1 MDLTPQR
8 VLRHRLHRPI
18 RSISREGL
26 QRASLQSDPVTPAPH
41 GCLERDRIISSLISD
56 FAYAFRVEPDGR
68 LIYEWVSPGFTDI
81 LGYSLD
87 EIDARGGIL
96 SLVYPEDL
104 AIARAH
110 IQRLNAGQRDTAEY
124 RIVSKDGSV
133 HWLRNHA
140 QPMAE
145 PQAGR
150 VIRLYGSTQV
160 ITDQKKNELALRAS
174 EARYHNLFDSMQ
186 EGFALHELICDDGGA
201 PVDYR
206 FLEVNPAFEAL
217 TGLTRERVLGRTVR
231 EVLPGTEAYWIETYG
246 RVAQTG
252 EPTRLENRSEKLGRT
267 FEVVAYS
274 PYPGTFATIFTD
286 VTERKRTEQDLR
298 TSEER
303 FRKTY
308 FTSPEAIS
316 ITRLSDG
323 HFVSVNP
330 SHMQMMGYAEA
341 ELVGTPAIRLW
352 KNPEE
357 RNTLVALVSA
367 GQEVRDFEATLLS
380 RRGEIDVVLSAT
392 RIELD
397 GIAHMLNFTHDVTD
411 RKRAQARVRELT
423 SAVEQSPASIVITDT
438 TGIIQYVNPKFTQVT
453 GYSYEEVIGQNP
465 RVLKG
470 GYTTGQEYQHLW
482 GTISAGGEW
491 LGEFH
496 NRRKDGTYF
505 WESARISPILN
516 EHGAI
521 THYLAVKEDITA
533 RKQHERQQQA
543 IIAVST
549 ALRAATTRQEML
561 PVLVD
566 QTKALMDLDN
576 VALVMLEAGEL
587 QVTLVS
593 GTWALAQGQILGHNE
608 SASGRVVRTGKPYL
622 SHDCLHDPVVHPL
635 AREVKSAAFV
645 PLVADDK
652 ILGVLAVGSQQ
663 DIEDTQVRLVTAI
676 ADIAANALQRARLFE
691 DNRRRADEFAALY
704 SAARELA
711 GQGDQGWL
719 LDVIVTRA
727 LEIIPAGGGLVA
739 LHDPAQEALVIKT
752 VSGLPVPVDS
762 VCSMGEGLIGRVA
775 LTEQPVTVH
784 ADTPGPDRLLTPTST
799 PVASAL
805 GIPLIASGIL
815 IGVLVVADAEPT
827 QRRFSQADTDLLMLL
842 ANHAASAVR
851 NSLILEEAQERAG
864 QLSLLYDAGLALNS
878 VLEPIA
884 QREYLCKIAGQA
896 LSADAVVF
904 FQVEDGKVRL
914 ELGIGYS
921 ASGRST
927 LETLAPRMIAADGL
941 LHDLV
946 VSQVPINVGDLQSDP
961 RYLAVDPR
969 LRSGLWVPVQSHRN
983 LLGILG
989 VLSRRT
995 SAFSLKDERLLMQ
1008 FANQTAVAIQN
1019 ARLFTETERRLH
1031 HVQALRQVDVAIA
1044 SGLELRAILNVLLE
1058 QTQSQLGVDAGAV
1071 LLLNPHTQRL
1081 EHTSSRGFKTRIV
1094 EKPRSVMFGG
1104 YLDRVL
1110 RDRQRLT
1117 FPDLVRSAVVPDQ
1130 ADLITAEGFAAHF
1143 ALPLVFRGSVKGV
1156 LEIYHR
1162 SPLNPSDEWMEYLEA
1177 LAGQAALAI
1186 DNLELLGQLQR
1197 SNAELMQAY
1206 DATIEGWSR
1215 ALDLRDRETEGHS
1228 QRVTIM
1234 TTDLAQALGI
1244 NAADL
1249 IHIRRGA
1256 LLHDIG
1262 KMGVPDSILLK
1273 AGPLDPVELASMRRH
1288 PELAFEMLS
1297 PIAFLKPALDI
1308 PYCHHERWDGTGY
1321 PRGLK
1326 GEQIPLAARLFA
1338 VVDAWDALC
1347 SDRPYRLAWREEDV
1361 RRHIRQE
1368 AGHQFDP
1375 QVVAAFLAYLDTRS
1389 SSG

>member
-1 MDLTPQR
+1 MDLTRHR
-8 VLRHRLHRPI
+8 VQRHRLHRPI
-18 RSISREGL
+18 RWVTTEN
-26 QRASLQSDPVTPAPH
+26 APSDPAPH

-56 FAYAFRVEPDGR
+56 FAYAFRVGPDGHVT
-68 LIYEWVSPGFTDI
+68 YEWVSPGFTDI

-87 EIDARGGIL
+87 EIDARGGIV
-96 SLVYPEDL
+96 SLVHPDDI

-110 IQRLNAGQRDTAEY
+110 IARLNAGQRDTAEY
-124 RIVSKDGSV
+124 RVVSKDGCV
-133 HWLRNHA
+133 HWLRNYA
-140 QPMAE
+140 QPVLDPE
-145 PQAGR
+145 SGR
-150 VIRLYGSTQV
+150 VVRLYGSTQE
-160 ITDQKKNELALRAS
+160 ITHQKLSDLALRTS
-174 EARYHNLFDSMQ
+174 EARYHTLFDSMQ
-186 EGFALHELICDDGGA
+186 EGFALHEIICDAAGV

-206 FLEVNPAFEAL
+206 FLEVNPAFEKL
-217 TGLTRERVLGRTVR
+217 TGLSRDQVVGRTVLV
-231 EVLPGTEAYWIETYG
+231 VLPSTEPRWIQTYG
-246 RVAQTG
+246 RVALTG
-252 EPTRLENRSEKLGRT
+252 EPARFEDRSEELGRT
-267 FEVVAYS
+267 FEVVAYCPS
-274 PYPGTFATIFTD
+274 PGFFATIFTD
-286 VTERKRTEQDLR
+286 VSERKGTEQELR

-303 FRKTY
+303 FRKT
-308 FTSPEAIS
+308 FLTSREAIS

-323 HFVSVNP
+323 SFVAVNP
-330 SHMQMMGYAEA
+330 THTQMLGYTEA
-341 ELVGTPAIRLW
+341 EVVGTPAVHLW
-352 KNPEE
+352 KEPAE

-367 GQEVRDFEATLLS
+367 GHEVRDFETKLLS
-380 RRGEIDVVLSAT
+380 RHGEIDVVLSAT
-392 RIELD
+392 RIELN
-397 GIAHMLNFTHDVTD
+397 GVAHMLNFSRDVTES
-411 RKRAQARVRELT
+411 KRAEARVRQLT

-438 TGIIQYVNPKFTQVT
+438 TGVIQYVNPKFTQIT
-453 GYSYEEVIGQNP
+453 GYTYDEVIGQNP

-470 GYTTGQEYQHLW
+470 GYTTAEEYRQLW
-482 GTISAGGEW
+482 DTISVGGEW
-491 LGEFH
+491 RGEFH
-496 NRRKDGTYF
+496 NRRKDGRYF

-516 EHGAI
+516 EHGVI

-543 IIAVST
+543 IITIST

-587 QVTLVS
+587 QVTLAS
-593 GTWALAQGQILGHNE
+593 GSWERAQGLVMAHDA
-608 SASGRVVRTGKPYL
+608 SASGRVIQSGKPYL
-622 SHDCLHDPVVHPL
+622 SHDCEHDHVVHPL

-652 ILGVLAVGSQQ
+652 ILGVLAVGSQH
-663 DIEDTQVRLVTAI
+663 DIEDTQVRLLTAI

-711 GQGDQGWL
+711 GQGDLGWL

-727 LEIIPAGGGLVA
+727 LEIIPADGGLVA
-739 LHDPAQEALVIKT
+739 LHDPAQEALIVKT
-752 VSGLPVPVDS
+752 VHDLPVEIDT
-762 VCSMGEGLIGRVA
+762 VCLLGQGLIGRVA
-775 LTEQPVTVH
+775 LTEQPVIVH
-784 ADTPGPDRLLTPTST
+784 ADSPGPERLLTST
-799 PVASAL
+799 TAPISSAI

-815 IGVLVVADAEPT
+815 IGVLVLADVAPT
-827 QRRFSQADTDLLMLL
+827 GRRIGQADVDLLMLL

-851 NSLILEEAQERAG
+851 NSLVLEETQERAA

-878 VLEPIA
+878 VLEPMT

-896 LSADAVVF
+896 LGADSVVF

-941 LHDLV
+941 LHDLM
-946 VSQVPINVGDLQSDP
+946 VSQVPINVGDLRSDP
-961 RYLAVDPR
+961 RYIEVDPR
-969 LRSGLWVPVQSHRN
+969 LRSGLWVPVQSQRN

-1019 ARLFTETERRLH
+1019 ARLFAETERRLH

-1058 QTQSQLGVDAGAV
+1058 QTQGQLGVDAGAV

-1081 EHTSSRGFKTRIV
+1081 EHAGSRGFRTRLI
-1094 EKPRSVMFGG
+1094 EKPRSLMFGG
-1104 YLDRVL
+1104 YLERVL
-1110 RDRQRLT
+1110 RDRQRLA
-1117 FPDLVRSAVVPDQ
+1117 FPDLTRSPAPPDQ
-1130 ADLITAEGFAAHF
+1130 VDLITAEGFAAHV

-1156 LEIYHR
+1156 LEVYHR
-1162 SPLNPSDEWMEYLEA
+1162 SPLNPNDEWMEYLEA
-1177 LAGQAALAI
+1177 LAGQAGLAV

-1228 QRVTIM
+1228 QRVTTM
-1234 TTDLAQALGI
+1234 TTDLAQAIGI
-1244 NAADL
+1244 SAADL

-1288 PELAFEMLS
+1288 PDLALEMLS

-1347 SDRPYRLAWREEDV
+1347 SDRPYRLAWPAEDV
-1361 RRHIRQE
+1361 RRHILQE

-1375 QVVAAFLAYLDTRS
+1375 QVVAAFLAYLDSRYGAS
-1389 SSG
+1389 